1 MAAFG
6 PLAVRLS
13 VSQSTERNNNSMEYR
28 KLGKSEARVSA
39 LGLGC
44 MGMSDFYA
52 GRQANDAESIATIRH
67 ALELGVNLLDTG
79 DFYGVGHNEELI
91 RDAIKDLPRDRVFLA
106 VKFGALRNHDG
117 GFIGV
122 DNRPVAVRNF
132 LSYSLQRLGVDYIDL
147 YYPARID
154 PAVPVEETV
163 GTLGDLVKEG
173 KIRYVGLSEA
183 GAESLRRAH
192 AVYPLTMLQTE
203 YSLWTREPETDVLPV
218 CRELGIGLVAYS
230 PLGRG
235 FLTGTLQKLGDF
247 APDDFRSYVPRFQG
261 ENFARNLQLMEKV
274 KEIAAEKHCTPAQ
287 LALAWLLAQGEDIVP
302 IPGTKRRDRLE
313 ENLQAIEIELSDD
326 DVRRIE
332 EVAPLGAA
340 TGTRYPEAIMHT
352 VNR

>member
-1 MAAFG
+1 MK
-6 PLAVRLS
+6 
-13 VSQSTERNNNSMEYR
+13 YR
-28 KLGKSEARVSA
+28 KLGKSGASISA

-44 MGMSDFYA
+44 MGMSDFYG
-52 GRQANDAESIATIRH
+52 GRQTNDVESIATIRH
-67 ALELGVNLLDTG
+67 ALELGVNFLDTG

-91 RDAIKDLPRDRVFLA
+91 REATKDFPRDRVFIA

-132 LSYSLQRLGVDYIDL
+132 LSYSLQRLHVDYIDM

-154 PAVPVEETV
+154 PTVPVEDTV

-173 KIRYVGLSEA
+173 KIRYIGLSEA
-183 GAESLRRAH
+183 GAETLRRAH
-192 AVYPLTMLQTE
+192 AVYPLAMLQTE

-235 FLTGTLQKLGDF
+235 FLTGTFRKQEDF
-247 APDDFRSYVPRFQG
+247 ASDDFRSYVPRFQG
-261 ENFARNLQLMEKV
+261 ANFERNLQLVEKV
-274 KEIAAEKHCTPAQ
+274 KEIAAEKNCTPAQ
-287 LALAWLLAQGEDIVP
+287 LALSWLLAQGEDIVP
-302 IPGTKRRDRLE
+302 IPGTKRRERLA
-313 ENLQAIEIELSDD
+313 ENLRAIEIELNDND
-326 DVRRIE
+326 MRRIE
-332 EVAPLGAA
+332 EIAPLGAA
-340 TGTRYPEAIMHT
+340 AGARYPEAIMHT